1 MANMPS
7 SRNFFDKKSQG
18 LCPGKKIF
26 MDSKNPASGGGVFAK
41 LEGCFEEGR
50 TYSILMRFLDEARAV
65 RLRLASEYIVIIVLF
80 A

>member
-50 TYSILMRFLDEARAV
+50 TYSL
-65 RLRLASEYIVIIVLF
+65 
-80 A
+80 